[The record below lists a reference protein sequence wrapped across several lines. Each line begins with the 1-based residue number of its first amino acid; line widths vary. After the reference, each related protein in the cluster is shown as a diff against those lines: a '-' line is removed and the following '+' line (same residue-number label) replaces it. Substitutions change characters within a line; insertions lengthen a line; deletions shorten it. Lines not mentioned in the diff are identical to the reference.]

1 MLGFITDDNNDLMLN
16 DVGEIKT
23 ATGIEVYRQHLVNRI
38 RLQQY
43 EYPYELTRGIN
54 WTGYLLGRNLNVNMW
69 QAQFLS
75 LINSIDFVKNIV
87 DWRYNI
93 DGNNF
98 LFYLVVNTEY
108 GEIEIKG

>member
-1 MLGFITDDNNDLMLN
+1 MLGFITDDNNDIMLN

-23 ATGIEVYRQHLVNRI
+23 ATGVEAYRQHLVNRI

-75 LINSIDFVKNIV
+75 LINSIDFVKSIV